1 MIKLKKLLFLTV
13 SVFVASALIYKVYA
27 ANGEGTGSQGSTGQ
41 GTQGSTTQPI
51 QNQNQVQ
58 TQNQGEDQQLQIQTQ
73 EQEQTGT
80 DEGKGI
86 NSQNRNQNAV
96 EHMSEVA
103 KKVQE
108 LQQIREEGGLGEQ
121 VRQIAQEQSIAQSVI
136 KQNVD
141 KLNSRGALKKLLLG
155 TDYSAIKTLKAQL
168 AMNQLRITQL
178 EQIQTQL
185 INQEDVVMVQATIQS
200 LIEQNTALQNQINTE
215 EKTKSM
221 FGWMFKFFAR

>member
-1 MIKLKKLLFLTV
+1 MMIVLTFATLSAV
-13 SVFVASALIYKVYA
+13 SVHA
-27 ANGEGTGSQGSTGQ
+27 AQNSYGRPAETNTGQ
-41 GTQGSTTQPI
+41 QNQQQLMISSTPTGLQV